1 MTTAVV
7 DSPEN
12 EQALALWFL
21 DNLVVEHRCAPDM
34 GTVVLETTSPVGLT
48 HPLHEDLR
56 PKQRS
61 HRLECRWVPDHR
73 GEQSRICIWVPRT
86 GAEAPAPSLES

>member
-12 EQALALWFL
+12 EQRLARWFL
-21 DNLVVEHRCAPDM
+21 DNVVVEHRSDPEMA
-34 GTVVLETTSPVGLT
+34 TVLLETTSPVGL
-48 HPLHEDLR
+48 HPLHEDVP

-61 HRLECRWVPDHR
+61 RRLDGRWVPDPR

-86 GAEAPAPSLES
+86 GSGASAPSLRS